1 MRSHLYYRLYSVTC
15 GRPTAP
21 FLYSDTSV
29 MGWMCVRAFLSS
41 VRDPASFH
49 PVLISAS
56 PLYVEK
62 WIGVQHIP
70 VPSPCL

>member
-1 MRSHLYYRLYSVTC
+1 MWQTYGTFSIVGY
-15 GRPTAP
+15 
-21 FLYSDTSV
+21 FSDGLPLTGT
-29 MGWMCVRAFLSS
+29 GWMCVRAFLSS
-41 VRDPASFH
+41 VRDPAAFH